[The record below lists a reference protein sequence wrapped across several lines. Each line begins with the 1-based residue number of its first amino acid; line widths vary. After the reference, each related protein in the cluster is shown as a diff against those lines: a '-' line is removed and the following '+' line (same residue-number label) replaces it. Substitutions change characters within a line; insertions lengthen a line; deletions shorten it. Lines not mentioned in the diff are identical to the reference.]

1 MTSAATQ
8 DGPSVGAPPRR
19 QDQARRV
26 ADVLRHE
33 VRRGAVPTGLLPAED
48 RLAQEYGVSRNA
60 LRAALDLLRR
70 QGLIERI
77 PGTGTRACGTVLSHD
92 IDGLRGLAE
101 TFEGRGEVRN
111 EVLMRGFVPAP
122 TPVAERLE
130 LEPGSEVACI
140 ERRRRVD
147 EQPVSVDLTFVV
159 PDLGRTLI
167 EADLAG
173 RDVFALLEEIAGV
186 PLGVA
191 DLAIETCTSDA
202 AHAELLDIAVGAPV
216 LAVERLT
223 RLNDGRPVDLEYI
236 HLRGDRITLRSTAV
250 RPDPAHTHSEDR
262 A

>member
-1 MTSAATQ
+1 MTSAPIQ
-8 DGPSVGAPPRR
+8 DDLPVVGQPRR

-33 VRRGAVPTGLLPAED
+33 VRRGTLPAGLLPAED

-70 QGLIERI
+70 QGLLERI
-77 PGTGTRACGTVLSHD
+77 PGTGTRTCGAVLTHD

-111 EVLMRGFVPAP
+111 EVLMRGFVSAP

-130 LEPGSEVACI
+130 LEPGSDVACI
-140 ERRRRVD
+140 ERRRLVD
-147 EQPVSVDLTFVV
+147 EQPVSIDLTFVV

-173 RDVFALLEEIAGV
+173 RDIFALLEEIAGV

-191 DLAIETCTSDA
+191 DLSIEAFTADA
-202 AHAELLDIAVGAPV
+202 ARAELLEIPVGAPV

-223 RLNDGRPVDLEYI
+223 RLRDGRPVDLEYL

-250 RPDPAHTHSEDR
+250 RPDPDPTPSEDR
-262 A
+262 T

>member
-140 ERRRRVD
+140 ERRRLVD

-191 DLAIETCTSDA
+191 DLAIESCTADA

-250 RPDPAHTHSEDR
+250 RPDPAHTHTEDR

>member
-1 MTSAATQ
+1 MNSSRPVAA
-8 DGPSVGAPPRR
+8 PRR

-33 VRRGAVPTGLLPAED
+33 VRRGAVPAGLLPAED
-48 RLAQEYGVSRNA
+48 LLAQEYGVSRNA

-70 QGLIERI
+70 QGLVERI
-77 PGTGTRACGTVLSHD
+77 PGTGTRTCGDVLTHD

-101 TFEGRGEVRN
+101 TFEGRGAVRN

-140 ERRRRVD
+140 ERRRLVD
-147 EQPVSVDLTFVV
+147 EQPVSLDLTFVV
-159 PDLGRTLI
+159 PDLGRILI

-173 RDVFALLEEIAGV
+173 RDVFALLEEIAGC

-191 DLAIETCTSDA
+191 DLAIESCVADA
-202 AHAELLDIAVGAPV
+202 SRAELLDIPVGGPL

-223 RLNDGRPVDLEYI
+223 RLRDGRPVDLEYL

-250 RPDPAHTHSEDR
+250 RPAAHHPPEDR